1 MNSMEIAQ
9 SFMCERNP
17 MHWNGVGDV
26 PCSVDTRT
34 MLFKTDQADTRLEI
48 TIDLWT
54 DDGEK
59 FRWCCCCE
67 LVEKRTCETI
77 SIAYTDHINSV
88 IDLADAIDLV
98 LEE

>member
-9 SFMCERNP
+9 SFMCEMNP

-48 TIDLWT
+48 TIDPWT

-59 FRWCCCCE
+59 FKWHCSCE
-67 LVEKRTCETI
+67 LVEESTDEIIGVVC
-77 SIAYTDHINSV
+77 TDHINSV
-88 IDLADAIDLV
+88 IDLADTIDLL